1 MKTYFCYLE
10 YFATGEGMTDAM
22 AVAYAENE
30 EDAKKAFCIKH
41 ICNVFINDE
50 KHTQD
55 CVNYFSHGVDVYD
68 MNDETKHAEIKNIMK
83 SLFTE
88 KNIEY
93 MFHANKAG
101 ALIDFYYKSYANY
114 S

>member
-1 MKTYFCYLE
+1 MKTYFCYLN
-10 YFATGEGMTDAM
+10 YFATGEGMTNAM

-41 ICNVFINDE
+41 ICNNDA
-50 KHTQD
+50 TD
-55 CVNYFSHGVDVYD
+55 MLCISYFSHGVVVYD
-68 MNDETKHAEIKNIMK
+68 MDDETQHAKIKNIMK
-83 SLFTE
+83 DFLTE
-88 KNIEY
+88 NNIEY
-93 MFHANKAG
+93 MLHANKAG

>member
-1 MKTYFCYLE
+1 
-10 YFATGEGMTDAM
+10 
-22 AVAYAENE
+22 
-30 EDAKKAFCIKH
+30 
-41 ICNVFINDE
+41 
-50 KHTQD
+50 
-55 CVNYFSHGVDVYD
+55 

-83 SLFTE
+83 SFFTE

>member
-1 MKTYFCYLE
+1 MKTYFCYLN
-10 YFATGEGMTDAM
+10 YFATGEGMIHAM

-30 EDAKKAFCIKH
+30 EDVKKAFCVKH
-41 ICNVFINDE
+41 ICNVFINE

-55 CVNYFSHGVDVYD
+55 CVNYFSHGVVVYD
-68 MNDETKHAEIKNIMK
+68 MNDETKHTEIKNIMK
-83 SLFTE
+83 NFFTE
-88 KNIEY
+88 SNIEY
-93 MFHANKAG
+93 MFHSNKAG

>member
-1 MKTYFCYLE
+1 MKTYFCYLN
-10 YFATGEGMTDAM
+10 YFATGEGMTNAM

-30 EDAKKAFCIKH
+30 EAAKKAFCIKH
-41 ICNVFINDE
+41 MCNNDA
-50 KHTQD
+50 TNML
-55 CVNYFSHGVDVYD
+55 CISYFSHGVVVYD
-68 MNDETKHAEIKNIMK
+68 MNDETKHTEIKNIMK
-83 SLFTE
+83 DFFTE
-88 KNIEY
+88 NNIEY

>member
-1 MKTYFCYLE
+1 MKIYFCYLN
-10 YFATGEGMTDAM
+10 YFATGEGMTNAI

-30 EDAKKAFCIKH
+30 EDAKKAFILKH
-41 ICNVFINDE
+41 ICNNDAANML
-50 KHTQD
+50 
-55 CVNYFSHGVDVYD
+55 CISYFSHGVVVYD
-68 MNDETKHAEIKNIMK
+68 MNDETQHAKIKNIMK
-83 SLFTE
+83 DFFTE
-88 KNIEY
+88 NNIEY

>member
-30 EDAKKAFCIKH
+30 EDAKKAFCVKH

-68 MNDETKHAEIKNIMK
+68 MNDETKHTEIKNIMK
-83 SLFTE
+83 SFFTE

-93 MFHANKAG
+93 MFHSNKAG

>member
-1 MKTYFCYLE
+1 MKIYFCYLN
-10 YFATGEGMTDAM
+10 YFATGEGMTNAM

-30 EDAKKAFCIKH
+30 EDAKKAFILKH
-41 ICNVFINDE
+41 LCNVFINE

-55 CVNYFSHGVDVYD
+55 CVNYFLHGVVVYD
-68 MNDETKHAEIKNIMK
+68 INDETQHAKIKNIMK
-83 SLFTE
+83 DFFTE
-88 KNIEY
+88 NNIEY

>member
-1 MKTYFCYLE
+1 MKTYFCYLN
-10 YFATGEGMTDAM
+10 YFATGEGMTNAM

-41 ICNVFINDE
+41 LCNNDA
-50 KHTQD
+50 TD
-55 CVNYFSHGVDVYD
+55 MLCISYFSHGVVVYD
-68 MNDETKHAEIKNIMK
+68 INDETQHAEIKNIMK
-83 SLFTE
+83 DFFTE
-88 KNIEY
+88 NNIAY

>member
-1 MKTYFCYLE
+1 
-10 YFATGEGMTDAM
+10 MTNAM

-41 ICNVFINDE
+41 LCNNDA
-50 KHTQD
+50 TNML
-55 CVNYFSHGVDVYD
+55 CISYFSHGVVVYD
-68 MNDETKHAEIKNIMK
+68 MNDETQHAKIKNIMK
-83 SLFTE
+83 DFFTE
-88 KNIEY
+88 NNIEY

>member
-1 MKTYFCYLE
+1 MKTYFCYLN
-10 YFATGEGMTDAM
+10 YFATGEGMTNAM

-41 ICNVFINDE
+41 ICNNDA
-50 KHTQD
+50 TD
-55 CVNYFSHGVDVYD
+55 MLCISYFSHGVVVYD
-68 MNDETKHAEIKNIMK
+68 INDETQHTKIKNIMK
-83 SLFTE
+83 DFFTE
-88 KNIEY
+88 NNIEY

>member
-1 MKTYFCYLE
+1 MKTYFCYLN
-10 YFATGEGMTDAM
+10 YFATGEGMPNAM

-30 EDAKKAFCIKH
+30 EAAKKAFCIKH
-41 ICNVFINDE
+41 ICNNDA
-50 KHTQD
+50 TNML
-55 CVNYFSHGVDVYD
+55 CISYFSHGVVVYD
-68 MNDETKHAEIKNIMK
+68 MNDETQHAEIKNIMK
-83 SLFTE
+83 DFFTE
-88 KNIEY
+88 NNIEY

>member
-1 MKTYFCYLE
+1 MKIYFCYLN
-10 YFATGEGMTDAM
+10 YFATGEGMTNAM

-30 EDAKKAFCIKH
+30 EYAKKAFIRKH
-41 ICNVFINDE
+41 ICNEMPTEDNT
-50 KHTQD
+50 KD
-55 CVNYFSHGVDVYD
+55 CVNYFSHGVIVYD
-68 MNDETKHAEIKNIMK
+68 MDDETQHTKIKNIMK
-83 SLFTE
+83 DFFTE
-88 KNIEY
+88 NNIEY

>member
-10 YFATGEGMTDAM
+10 YFATGEGMTDAV

-30 EDAKKAFCIKH
+30 EDAKKAFCVKH
-41 ICNVFINDE
+41 ICNND
-50 KHTQD
+50 TTD
-55 CVNYFSHGVDVYD
+55 MLCISYFSHGVDVYD
-68 MNDETKHAEIKNIMK
+68 MNDETQHAEIKNIMK
-83 SLFTE
+83 SFFTE

>member
-1 MKTYFCYLE
+1 MKTYFCYLN
-10 YFATGEGMTDAM
+10 YFATGEGMTNAM

-41 ICNVFINDE
+41 MCNNDA
-50 KHTQD
+50 TNML
-55 CVNYFSHGVDVYD
+55 CISYFSHGVVVYD
-68 MNDETKHAEIKNIMK
+68 MNDEVQHAKIKNIMK
-83 SLFTE
+83 DFFTE
-88 KNIEY
+88 NNIEY

-114 S
+114 N